1 MKYFSK
7 IFILLIISTVIS
19 GCNSYKDQALLA
31 CSQPNFFSNYNQYKT
46 NRDKSVQRFAK
57 SEIEFV
63 GCDQKYA
70 DAFRDAEQKAFVSS
84 LERANRFLAVCKD
97 DINRE
102 ANYNAPWFITVT
114 SDEMI
119 TNYDKYKKRYPLVRN
134 FDVDGLSKCF
144 DYYKNFDEN
153 ERRKEI
159 VSKNKE
165 KILMK
170 KYRYKLLWDTKGLLG
185 LTQAIDAGELNVA
198 KAKQYLVKK
207 DNLLSDPDFVVDEVV
222 GNLVIYS
229 NLYDSRL
236 KIALQRY
243 KNELYARQS
252 NLNGSYFVVVGT
264 RKFTVNGK
272 TTDILIFKKIL

>member
-1 MKYFSK
+1 MKYFLK
-7 IFILLIISTVIS
+7 IFSLLIILTTIS
-19 GCNSYKDQALLA
+19 SCNSYKDQALLA

-46 NRDKSVQRFAK
+46 NRDKSVQRYAS
-57 SEIEFV
+57 SEKEFF

-70 DAFRDAEQKAFVSS
+70 DAFKDAEQKAFASA

-97 DINRE
+97 DMNRE
-102 ANYNAPWFITVT
+102 VNYNAPWFITIT
-114 SDEMI
+114 GDEMVM
-119 TNYDKYKKRYPLVRN
+119 NYDKYKKRYPLVRN
-134 FDVDGLSKCF
+134 FDVDSLSKCL

-153 ERRKEI
+153 AQRKEI

-170 KYRYKLLWDTKGLLG
+170 KYHYQLLWNTKGLSG
-185 LTQAIDAGELNVA
+185 LTQAIDAGELNIA

-207 DNLLSDPDFVVDEVV
+207 DNLLFDPDFVVDEVV

-229 NLYDSRL
+229 NLYDPAI

-243 KNELYARQS
+243 KNEVYARQS
-252 NLNGSYFVVVGT
+252 NLNGSYFVVIGT
-264 RKFTVNGK
+264 KKFMINNK
-272 TTDILIFKKIL
+272 TADILIFKKIL